1 MLWFVGL
8 GLWDLEDVSLRGRRV
23 IDEADRVYLEGYT
36 SVLMGADVN
45 EMATAW
51 GRDVRVLGRENVE
64 TSPDEILEAARNGTV
79 AFCVPGDPM
88 VSTTHIDLRLRAHV
102 LGIRTGIV
110 HGASI
115 ATAVAGLTG
124 LQNYRFGR
132 SCSLPFPHGA
142 WRPTTPAEV
151 VRRNLADGL
160 HTLVYLDIQPG
171 RYMRIPEAVDLLEE
185 QAAGLGFSIE
195 RYIGVARAGSS
206 APVVAAG
213 SSDELRAVEFGP
225 PLHILVV
232 PGPLHPMEEEYLAV
246 FARP

>member
-8 GLWDLEDVSLRGRRV
+8 GLWDLEDISLRGRRV
-23 IDEADRVYLEGYT
+23 IAAADQVFLEGYT
-36 SVLMGADVN
+36 SVLMGADHAAM
-45 EMATAW
+45 EETW
-51 GRDVRVLGRENVE
+51 GREVTVLGREDVE
-64 TSPDEILEAARNGTV
+64 NRPDALLEAAREGTV

-88 VSTTHIDLRLRAHV
+88 VSTTHIDLRLRAHQR
-102 LGIRTGIV
+102 GIPSGIV

-132 SCSLPFPHGA
+132 SCSLPFPHGS

-151 VRRNLADGL
+151 VRENLAAGL
-160 HTLVYLDIQPG
+160 HTLVYLDIQQD
-171 RYMRIPEAVDLLEE
+171 RYMRIPEAVDLLEDL
-185 QAAGLGFSIE
+185 AASIGFSIE
-195 RYIGVARAGSS
+195 RYIGVARGGSP
-206 APVVAAG
+206 APVVVAG
-213 SSDELRAVEFGP
+213 TADDVRSVDFGG

-232 PGPLHPMEEEYLAV
+232 PGPLHPMEEEYLDA

>member
-1 MLWFVGL
+1 MLWFIGL
-8 GLWDLEDVSLRGRRV
+8 GLWDLEDVSVRGRRV
-23 IDEADRVYLEGYT
+23 IEEADRVFLEGYT
-36 SVLMGADVN
+36 SVLMGADPAAM
-45 EMATAW
+45 EAAW
-51 GRDVRVLGRENVE
+51 GREVTVLGREDVE
-64 TSPDEILEAARNGTV
+64 SRPDAVLEAARDGTA

-88 VSTTHIDLRLRAHV
+88 VSTTHIDLRLRAHAMGV
-102 LGIRTGIV
+102 PTGIV

-132 SCSLPFPHGA
+132 SCSLPFPHGN

-160 HTLVYLDIQPG
+160 HTLVYLDIQPD
-171 RYMRIPEAVDLLEE
+171 RYMRIAEAVDLLEE
-185 QAAGLGFSIE
+185 QARALGFAVD
-195 RYIGVARAGSS
+195 RYIGVARAGSP
-206 APVVAAG
+206 APIVGAG
-213 SSDELRAVEFGP
+213 TADELRAVEFGP

-232 PGPLHPMEEEYLAV
+232 PGSLHPMEEEYLAA